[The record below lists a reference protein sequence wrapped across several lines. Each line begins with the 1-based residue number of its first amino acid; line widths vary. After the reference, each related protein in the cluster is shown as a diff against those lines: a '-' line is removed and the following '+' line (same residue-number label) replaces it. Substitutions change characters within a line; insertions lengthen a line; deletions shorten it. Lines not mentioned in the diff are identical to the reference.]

1 MTQHLLVDKLKEES
15 DMMKDV
21 DRQIRMLKRCAE
33 KRLEVLKSPTIS
45 GICYVRC
52 LDCKDCVAMSR
63 GTQTWSMFEDYD
75 PPLPPH
81 APVVA
86 VTTPGAKAGIIFEHF
101 SFSRDLSYQLN
112 PEIWLNPLLLVSKGQ
127 MDLNSEYLKV
137 KKGYNG
143 EGGMKSLSSQMGT
156 GGG

>member
-1 MTQHLLVDKLKEES
+1 MCFCQVKLREQHHKMTQHLLVDKLKEES

-86 VTTPGAKAGIIFEHF
+86 VTTPGAKAGIFLSIFSTYLLTRF
-101 SFSRDLSYQLN
+101 IMSFRLGSITNS
-112 PEIWLNPLLLVSKGQ
+112 
-127 MDLNSEYLKV
+127 NSEFFFPPLR
-137 KKGYNG
+137 
-143 EGGMKSLSSQMGT
+143 T
-156 GGG
+156 F